1 MHERGNGNIP
11 AIRRD
16 TSPLYQIFHASFLL
30 LGCRS
35 SGLSRWEAPSQDTFW
50 RSNVADISL
59 GVPLVRIPRGSLPK
73 ITILAG
79 IQTRTKRNASKESD
93 KVLGTDDTLTML
105 C

>member
-35 SGLSRWEAPSQDTFW
+35 SGLSRWEAPSQSAFW
-50 RSNVADISL
+50 RSNV
-59 GVPLVRIPRGSLPK
+59 
-73 ITILAG
+73 
-79 IQTRTKRNASKESD
+79 
-93 KVLGTDDTLTML
+93 
-105 C
+105 